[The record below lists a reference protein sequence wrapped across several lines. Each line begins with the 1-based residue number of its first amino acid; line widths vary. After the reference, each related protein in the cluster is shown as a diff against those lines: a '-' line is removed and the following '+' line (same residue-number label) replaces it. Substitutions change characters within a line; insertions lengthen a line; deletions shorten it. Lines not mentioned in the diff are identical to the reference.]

1 MFWHRAN
8 TEGLSGMCKGVTRK
22 GRQLC
27 AVCQRWDA
35 RGGGGCHMSHF
46 SSVLL
51 CTLHM
56 LHQLVLTTLPFRRWE
71 NRAPA
76 LGFISLSLW
85 SNPFFWLEG
94 IKLIRPR
101 AWLSPFPNPRLSGSW
116 CSGLLIKVFWPQ
128 GWPRAL
134 CSPVKLTTQK
144 AWPLLAPPLFIF
156 KVGGPQEVR
165 GGEAEAL
172 SAGCGWS

>member
-116 CSGLLIKVFWPQ
+116 CSGLLIQ
-128 GWPRAL
+128 LRD
-134 CSPVKLTTQK
+134 S
-144 AWPLLAPPLFIF
+144 
-156 KVGGPQEVR
+156 
-165 GGEAEAL
+165 GEATLGMSQRHHLLGPRSCHTSQLEFFCL
-172 SAGCGWS
+172 YFSLCQ